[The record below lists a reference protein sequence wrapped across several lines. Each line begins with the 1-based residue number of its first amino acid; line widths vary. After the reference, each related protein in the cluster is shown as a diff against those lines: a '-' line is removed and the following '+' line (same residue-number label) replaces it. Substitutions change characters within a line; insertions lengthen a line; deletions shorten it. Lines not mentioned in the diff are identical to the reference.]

1 MENPM
6 RAWLI
11 GTALSLLM
19 WGPAAFAGTV
29 LVVGDSIS
37 AAFGLDTRQGWVAL
51 LEKRLIEQD
60 FDHQVVN
67 ASISGDTSA
76 GGAARLPALLA
87 EHQPSV
93 VIIELGGN
101 DGLRGQPPMQLQ
113 QNLAAMVQASQQKG
127 AKVLILGMQLPP
139 NYGVRYTTAFAAVF
153 PQVAQEYNVAL
164 VPFVLEGIGGVPSMM
179 QRDGIHPTAGA
190 QPTLLDNVWPTL
202 KPLL

>member
-6 RAWLI
+6 RKWLI
-11 GTALSLLM
+11 GTALSLLL

-37 AAFGLDTRQGWVAL
+37 AAFGLDTREGWVAL
-51 LEKRLIEQD
+51 LEKRLAEEG
-60 FDHQVVN
+60 FAHQVVN

-76 GGAARLPALLA
+76 GGAARLPALLT
-87 EHQPSV
+87 EHQPEL

-101 DGLRGQPPMQLQ
+101 DGLRGQPPAQLQ
-113 QNLAAMVQASQQKG
+113 QNLAAMVQQSQKAG
-127 AKVLILGMQLPP
+127 AEVLILGMQLPP
-139 NYGVRYTTAFAAVF
+139 NYGVRYTTAFADVF
-153 PQVAQEYNVAL
+153 PKVANETGSAL

-179 QRDGIHPTAGA
+179 QSDGIHPTAEA
-190 QPTLLDNVWPTL
+190 QPRLLDNVWPML